1 MLHKPN
7 HAHQDNLWLPLS
19 EENSST
25 FLCQARLGS
34 WPQTLD
40 PLLTPRF
47 PWATASVRVEEG
59 HLRLVRLCLPCGA
72 ALRETGSWPLR
83 QPERGKN
90 VVPSILSNSSATPK
104 GHRPSPPVVYAPQQT
119 LLHASNHSTFI
130 IWFNPRPS
138 FPPFFP
144 VTPSRWEGWGRRAL
158 GQELP
163 RRLYLPA
170 EAGMLRGCPHMAAP
184 GMSHPA
190 LRRGGVIHIAA
201 LKAGALGGE
210 WCVAVQPSEE
220 RGRSGFPQRHRPFFV
235 GLPGSPAAVP

>member
-1 MLHKPN
+1 MPTWHTAPVAPTQLQGWLALPVPPAALPERWMLCAEVFMLHKPN
-7 HAHQDNLWLPLS
+7 HAHQDNLWLPLN

-47 PWATASVRVEEG
+47 PWVTASVGVEER
-59 HLRLVRLCLPCGA
+59 HPRLVRLCLPCGA

-90 VVPSILSNSSATPK
+90 VVPSILSNSSATRK

-144 VTPSRWEGWGRRAL
+144 VTPSGWEGWGRRAL

-163 RRLYLPA
+163 RRL
-170 EAGMLRGCPHMAAP
+170 GQRWRG
-184 GMSHPA
+184 
-190 LRRGGVIHIAA
+190 
-201 LKAGALGGE
+201 
-210 WCVAVQPSEE
+210 E
-220 RGRSGFPQRHRPFFV
+220 R
-235 GLPGSPAAVP
+235 